1 MKDLVTVLF
10 VLILGGGGAAGF
22 FYWKDQK
29 ARAEEAAYEQAID
42 DAMNRDI
49 ESFSL
54 KPALDAVAPH
64 DGGARLE
71 ALRALYADLEQGDRI
86 NMGFVH
92 LRGDWPTTYAHVAEL
107 HGRQTERT
115 RLAAEVDER
124 FGPGAY
130 ELMSDQYAQFVAD
143 MPRRAAEREAQSR
156 REAQVFIRAMLE
168 YRRRTGRDP
177 PSGSCVRDGR
187 IVENC

>member
-1 MKDLVTVLF
+1 MKDLITVLF
-10 VLILGGGGAAGF
+10 VLILGGGAAAGF
-22 FYWKDQK
+22 FYWKHQK

-42 DAMNRDI
+42 DAMNRGI
-49 ESFSL
+49 ESYSL
-54 KPALDAVAPH
+54 KPAMDVVASH
-64 DGGARLE
+64 EGAARLE
-71 ALRALYADLEQGDRI
+71 ALRALYADTAQGDRI
-86 NMGFVH
+86 NMGFVQ

-107 HGRQTERT
+107 YGRQTERT
-115 RLAAEVDER
+115 RFVTELEER

-130 ELMSDQYAQFVAD
+130 DLMSTQYDQFVAD
-143 MPRRAAEREAQSR
+143 MPRRAAEREAQAQ
-156 REAQVFIRAMLE
+156 REAQIFIRAMLD